1 MSSHSLLSH
10 ACYTNKSVTGDLRF
24 CYIVLLSLSFL
35 FSFFLGFSF
44 LCLYCPS
51 VLPCCLSTLF
61 IRTLTTLIIAALIP
75 SPIMST
81 SLPGLVLSLACS
93 VSSMC
98 AFLLLVQKRLAIF
111 FFFFGW
117 QTRCAGKRNCCN
129 APLVAGG

>member
-81 SLPGLVLSLACS
+81 SLPGLVLMLALSPQCVLFS
-93 VSSMC
+93 FWYKKDLQFLFYFILFFWLADSMC
-98 AFLLLVQKRLAIF
+98 WETELL
-111 FFFFGW
+111 
-117 QTRCAGKRNCCN
+117 
-129 APLVAGG
+129 